1 MILSKLSFI
10 IFSGKATLGLSSSQ
24 SVSFRHGTN
33 VEFNSPGFSPGN
45 PTSPSLATDQIPPM
59 DSYNLETLN
68 NKSRDF
74 SNPMYDAVQ
83 SGDSHMGKL
92 QTSLVILN
100 NFVSHFSTNLRR
112 TDGFKRA
119 RASVSCNC
127 TQ

>member
-1 MILSKLSFI
+1 MVLGTSSRSDHCEFKLTKIQTGFFILV
-10 IFSGKATLGLSSSQ
+10 IFSISGKATLGLSSSQ

-33 VEFNSPGFSPGN
+33 VEFNSPGFSPGG

-83 SGDSHMGKL
+83 SGDSHMGKNYR
-92 QTSLVILN
+92 S
-100 NFVSHFSTNLRR
+100 NFY
-112 TDGFKRA
+112 KR
-119 RASVSCNC
+119 NF
-127 TQ
+127 